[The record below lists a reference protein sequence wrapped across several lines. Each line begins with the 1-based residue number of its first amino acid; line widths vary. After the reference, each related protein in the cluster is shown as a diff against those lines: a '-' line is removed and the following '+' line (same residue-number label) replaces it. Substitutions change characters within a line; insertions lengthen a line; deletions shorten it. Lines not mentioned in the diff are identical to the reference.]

1 MLPVGAR
8 LWLAFVTAGLV
19 GVFAIAVWLRP
30 YDAAGNALRMSTH
43 TQLGL
48 EPCNFAKTT
57 GKPCPSCGM
66 TTSFA
71 LLVRGDVANSLRANW
86 VGTLAAAYGLVL
98 IPFFVISLW
107 RGKHVGVRLT
117 ERTVLLTVGGF
128 TALMVIRWGVLIL
141 MPYLTG

>member
-1 MLPVGAR
+1 MPARAR
-8 LWLAFVTAGLV
+8 LWLALVTAGLI
-19 GVFAIAVWLRP
+19 GVFSVAAWLRP
-30 YDAAGNALRMSTH
+30 YDAEGNALLMRTH

-48 EPCNFAKTT
+48 EPCNFEKTT

-71 LLVRGDVANSLRANW
+71 LLIRGDVVNSLRANW
-86 VGTLAAAYGLVL
+86 VGTLAAAVGLVL

-107 RGKHVGVRLT
+107 RGKHVGVRPT
-117 ERTVLLTVGGF
+117 ERTVLLAFGGF
-128 TALMVIRWGVLIL
+128 MVLMVIRWGALIL